1 MKKVF
6 AILLSAAMATVLL
19 CACGKTDAPSS
30 EPSSASEG
38 VSSAPVIEEVDVLEN
53 CSLSDEEMMAVI
65 KDYYKVFEVVMN
77 KNGDEMT
84 FEVEETDGA
93 VKVRTVRDGQEPSVL
108 EWDTIRGAYKFL
120 YVQGQVDLEGNLLV
134 TEDALINKE
143 G

>member
-53 CSLSDEEMMAVI
+53 CSLSDEEKAKI
-65 KDYYKVFEVVMN
+65 L
-77 KNGDEMT
+77 
-84 FEVEETDGA
+84 EES
-93 VKVRTVRDGQEPSVL
+93 K
-108 EWDTIRGAYKFL
+108 K
-120 YVQGQVDLEGNLLV
+120 
-134 TEDALINKE
+134 
-143 G
+143 